1 MLCFGLLLLLL
12 LVRVGLMMTRNYV
25 SLEYGGRQTFTFTAR
40 GGWWGGGVTLGGD
53 SAAGGAG
60 VGAEAWDKKSQ

>member
-1 MLCFGLLLLLL
+1 MWLQGRADFATAA
-12 LVRVGLMMTRNYV
+12 LVTIISQLAVPVPAHSTPV
-25 SLEYGGRQTFTFTAR
+25 QEGGR
-40 GGWWGGGVTLGGD
+40 GGGGVTLGGD